1 MSEQSLEMKSP
12 PLQHLAIIMDG
23 NGRWANKQGLPRIA
37 GHHQGVQ
44 TVIQV
49 VDECITAGIGYLS
62 LFAFSSENWGRP
74 RQEVDALMELLLQF
88 LPDLTEAI
96 TSGALPATP
105 EAILQARIQSALHP
119 YVDACRRH
127 AHTG

>member
-1 MSEQSLEMKSP
+1 MQTHPEHGNAHYHGTVQERHYLRRYGLRDRIRYYWPRTEARKACEQLMHNLSKP
-12 PLQHLAIIMDG
+12 I
-23 NGRWANKQGLPRIA
+23 PR
-37 GHHQGVQ
+37 
-44 TVIQV
+44 
-49 VDECITAGIGYLS
+49 
-62 LFAFSSENWGRP
+62 P
-74 RQEVDALMELLLQF
+74 LLLQF

-127 AHTG
+127 AHTT